1 MKKLISILFCIVLA
15 FGFSL
20 SVYAD
25 EVTEKNVCYNKPVT
39 VSTRY
44 EFPQVYLNN
53 VVDGDLNTR
62 TSTDT
67 QDLYGDNQWYRVDLC
82 ANYTI
87 SEVLIGA
94 LVPAGGVA
102 KNIAIDVWSN
112 GQWVRVGQKFNI
124 ADEDYPLTFYFDEID
139 CSFNEILPDSF
150 PYLNEPTSEKAASSW
165 FGLSEIQA
173 YHTTNISDSEKKSSF
188 EEVPSGREEIPTPE
202 KINEYLLK
210 QGSKEDSAVYQYIEP
225 DSLKL
230 PESVY
235 DRTMYSFSDIAYVQK
250 LYNDTEK
257 NNSQVNVLEQMVN
270 EDESNKDLFAKA
282 KETVDFRLNGNSTN
296 LNGLF
301 SMETWIL
308 IAGSALV
315 LLALVLGILN
325 FVSISKS
332 RKVSKNKV

>member
-1 MKKLISILFCIVLA
+1 MKKLISIIICIVLCLV
-15 FGFSL
+15 FSL
-20 SVYAD
+20 TSYAD
-25 EVTEKNVCYNKPVT
+25 DSKSEKNVCYKKPVT
-39 VSTRY
+39 LSTRY

-139 CSFNEILPDSF
+139 CSYISVST
-150 PYLNEPTSEKAASSW
+150 NEPTSEKAASSW

-188 EEVPSGREEIPTPE
+188 EDVPSGSEGIPTPE
-202 KINEYLLK
+202 KINEYLSK

-235 DRTMYSFSDIAYVQK
+235 DRTMYSFSDIVYVQK
-250 LYNDTEK
+250 LYADTEK
-257 NNSQVNVLEQMVN
+257 NNSQVNVLEQMVK
-270 EDESNKDLFAKA
+270 EDESNKDLFEKA
-282 KETVDFRLNGNSTN
+282 KETVDFRSNGKSTN
-296 LNGLF
+296 SNSLF
-301 SMETWIL
+301 SMKTWIL
-308 IAGSALV
+308 IVGSALV

-332 RKVSKNKV
+332 RKVPKNKV

>member
-1 MKKLISILFCIVLA
+1 MKKLISIIICIVLC
-15 FGFSL
+15 FVFSL
-20 SVYAD
+20 TLYAD
-25 EVTEKNVCYNKPVT
+25 DSKTEKNVCYKKPVT

-94 LVPAGGVA
+94 LIPAGGVA

-139 CSFNEILPDSF
+139 CSYISVST
-150 PYLNEPTSEKAASSW
+150 NEPTSQKAASSW

-188 EEVPSGREEIPTPE
+188 EDVPSGSEEIPTPE

-210 QGSKEDSAVYQYIEP
+210 QGSKEDTAIYQYIEP

-250 LYNDTEK
+250 LYANTEK
-257 NNSQVNVLEQMVN
+257 SNSQVNVLKQIIKEDEAN
-270 EDESNKDLFAKA
+270 EDLFENT
-282 KETVDFRLNGNSTN
+282 KETVDFRLNGKSTN
-296 LNGLF
+296 SNRLF
-301 SMETWIL
+301 SMKTWIL
-308 IAGSALV
+308 ITGAV
-315 LLALVLGILN
+315 LILFAVVLGILN

-332 RKVSKNKV
+332 RKVPKNKV

>member
-1 MKKLISILFCIVLA
+1 MKKLISIVVCIVLC
-15 FGFSL
+15 FIFSL
-20 SVYAD
+20 TSYAD
-25 EVTEKNVCYNKPVT
+25 DSKSDKNVCYKKPVT
-39 VSTRY
+39 LSTRY

-139 CSFNEILPDSF
+139 CSYISVST
-150 PYLNEPTSEKAASSW
+150 NEPTSEKAASSW

-235 DRTMYSFSDIAYVQK
+235 DRTMYSISDIAYVQK

>member
-1 MKKLISILFCIVLA
+1 MKKLISIVVCIVLC
-15 FGFSL
+15 FVFSL
-20 SVYAD
+20 TSYAD
-25 EVTEKNVCYNKPVT
+25 DSKSDKNVCYKKPVT
-39 VSTRY
+39 LSTRY

-94 LVPAGGVA
+94 LIPAGGVA

-124 ADEDYPLTFYFDEID
+124 TDEDYPLTFYFDEID
-139 CSFNEILPDSF
+139 CSYISVST
-150 PYLNEPTSEKAASSW
+150 NEPTSEKAASSW

-188 EEVPSGREEIPTPE
+188 EEIPSGREEIPTPE